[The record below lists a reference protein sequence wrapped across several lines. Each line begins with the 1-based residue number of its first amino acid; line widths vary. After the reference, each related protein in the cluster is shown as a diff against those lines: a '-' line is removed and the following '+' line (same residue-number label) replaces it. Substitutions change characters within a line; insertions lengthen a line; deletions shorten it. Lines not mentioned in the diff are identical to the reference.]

1 MKNQNNATQE
11 NKGSAVIT
19 GASNEQKLL
28 SSLFDVL
35 SKIALVG
42 LVVTFILYILDK
54 PKALVSAKIVSH
66 FWGMRVGDY
75 LKTVH
80 LGAGWSWACHLAHS
94 DMMAFAAIA
103 FLCLISAI
111 CYATMVFIFLKKKDT
126 IYAVLSTGI
135 VVVLLVAASGILS
148 RGH

>member
-11 NKGSAVIT
+11 NKGGAVAT
-19 GASNEQKLL
+19 GASTEQLLL
-28 SSLFDVL
+28 SSLFDNL
-35 SKIALVG
+35 SKVAMVG
-42 LVVTFILYILDK
+42 LLVTFVLYMMDK

-66 FWGMRVGDY
+66 FWGLRVGAY

-80 LGAGWSWACHLAHS
+80 LGTGWAWACHLGHS
-94 DMMAFAAIA
+94 DMLAFAAIA

-111 CYATMVFIFLKKKDT
+111 CYATMVFVFLKKKDT

-135 VVVLLVAASGILS
+135 VAVLLVAASGILS